1 MDDVKERDNKWCCI
15 IAAVVSNT
23 ISCVIA
29 NERFIVEGKLP
40 NHTDANNDA
49 VVKKI
54 FKLKQTQRMLFTRIY
69 HLSPTS
75 FDWMLAIIE
84 SDLLLKNL
92 TAKYFVLAIIK
103 LCLGLRV
110 IAGVSYLVLLFGY
123 DVLHGTVHHYA
134 WQALHAIDCS
144 TNFFLD
150 HIKSPIYA
158 TIEQLE
164 VLEDGFGKMSNY

>member
-1 MDDVKERDNKWCCI
+1 
-15 IAAVVSNT
+15 
-23 ISCVIA
+23 
-29 NERFIVEGKLP
+29 
-40 NHTDANNDA
+40 
-49 VVKKI
+49 
-54 FKLKQTQRMLFTRIY
+54 
-69 HLSPTS
+69 
-75 FDWMLAIIE
+75 MLAIIE